1 MWGLHRATYC
11 CISSIRR
18 RVSQGTSRWRLICSC
33 DWERECSSEWAAQS
47 VSKLHPQLAPMDMAH
62 VTRDELVRGARDLI
76 RPTSPQGGLNI
87 RLLEVTRHL
96 ARMSHLLVLRPKT
109 LAQCGRDSQGYQHND
124 QHQHRS
130 RDETRCH
137 ARQGLLVRGQAS
149 AIAPRQRSGDEEYIA
164 WKVLPA
170 ECPRDK

>member
-1 MWGLHRATYC
+1 MSWYEALATLFAPPSSSTTNTVAGISGL
-11 CISSIRR
+11 S
-18 RVSQGTSRWRLICSC
+18 GTLF
-33 DWERECSSEWAAQS
+33 
-47 VSKLHPQLAPMDMAH
+47 AP
-62 VTRDELVRGARDLI
+62 
-76 RPTSPQGGLNI
+76 PSPQGGLSI
-87 RLLEVTRHL
+87 CLLEVTGDL
-96 ARMSHLLVLRPKT
+96 ARMSHLLVLGPKT

-137 ARQGLLVRGQAS
+137 ARHGLLGTRTAVRGQAS

-170 ECPRDK
+170 EFPRDK